1 MIENLVREEIK
12 GFKNYKVHSIPY
24 RYKMDANEAPFE
36 LPEEVIKNIQ
46 EIVKSSQVN
55 VYPDP
60 TAEKLK
66 EELAR
71 YCKVEPTNI
80 FVGNGS
86 DEIIHLIMLA
96 FVNKGDVVVYPHPSF
111 AMYSVYSKIA
121 GAVEI
126 PVRLREDYT
135 YDVGSFTEVIE
146 KYRPKLVF
154 LCNPN
159 NPTGSV
165 IEREDIIKIIQKS
178 NGIVVVDEAYF
189 EFYGNTIVDVIN
201 EFENLIVLRT
211 LSKAFG
217 LAGLRVGYAVANEN
231 ILKYLNLVKSPY
243 NINSLSQAIALKVLR
258 TGVLKERVNFIL
270 KERERLIKE
279 LTKIPGIKVYPSK
292 TNFILVKFKDAD
304 YVYKGLLERGIL
316 VRDFSKVEGLEGALR
331 ITVSSKEANDYF
343 INGLKEL
350 LP

>member
-12 GFKNYKVHSIPY
+12 GFKNYEVHSIPY
-24 RYKMDANEAPFE
+24 RYKMDANETPFE
-36 LPEEVIKNIQ
+36 LPEGVIKNIQ
-46 EIVKSSQVN
+46 EIVKYSQVN

-71 YCKVEPTNI
+71 YCKVVPTNI

-96 FVNKGDVVVYPHPSF
+96 FINKGDVVAYPHPSF

-126 PVRLREDYT
+126 PVKLEEDYT

-165 IEREDIIKIIQKS
+165 IEREDIIKIIRKS

-189 EFYGNTIVDVIN
+189 EFYGNTIVDAIN

-217 LAGLRVGYAVANEN
+217 LAGLRVGYAVSNEK
-231 ILKYLNLVKSPY
+231 ILEYLNLVKSPY
-243 NINSLSQAIALKVLR
+243 NINSFTQRIALEVLR
-258 TGVLKERVNFIL
+258 SGVLRERVNYIL
-270 KERERLIKE
+270 NERKRLINE
-279 LTKIPGIKVYPSK
+279 LSKIKGIKVYPSK
-292 TNFILVKFKDAD
+292 ANFILVKFKDAE
-304 YVYKGLLERGIL
+304 YAHKKLLERGIL

-331 ITVSSKEANDYF
+331 ITVSTKEANDYL
-343 INGLKEL
+343 INVLKEL
-350 LP
+350 LI

>member
-1 MIENLVREEIK
+1 V
-12 GFKNYKVHSIPY
+12 
-24 RYKMDANEAPFE
+24 
-36 LPEEVIKNIQ
+36 
-46 EIVKSSQVN
+46 
-55 VYPDP
+55 
-60 TAEKLK
+60 
-66 EELAR
+66 
-71 YCKVEPTNI
+71 PTNI

-96 FVNKGDVVVYPHPSF
+96 FINKGDVVAYPHPSF

-126 PVRLREDYT
+126 PVRLREDYN
-135 YDVGSFTEVIE
+135 YDVDSFIKVIE
-146 KYRPKLVF
+146 KYQPKLVF

-189 EFYGNTIVDVIN
+189 EFYGNTIVDAIN

-243 NINSLSQAIALKVLR
+243 NINSLSQIIALKVLR
-258 TGVLKERVNFIL
+258 TDVLKERINYIL
-270 KERERLIKE
+270 EERKRLIKE
-279 LTKIPGIKVYPSK
+279 LGKIPGVKVYPSK

-316 VRDFSKVEGLEGALR
+316 VRDFSKVEGLEGETDIYVELNIDGKGNYDIATGIGFFDHMLSLFAKHGLFDLKVVAKGDLEVDTHHTVEDVGIVLGNAFLKAEPLLTTLALHCM
-331 ITVSSKEANDYF
+331 
-343 INGLKEL
+343 
-350 LP
+350 

>member
-12 GFKNYKVHSIPY
+12 GFKNYEVHSIPY
-24 RYKMDANEAPFE
+24 RYKMDANEVPFE

-71 YCKVEPTNI
+71 YLKVVPTNI

-96 FVNKGDVVVYPHPSF
+96 FINKGDVVAYPYPSF

-126 PVRLREDYT
+126 PVKLEEDYT
-135 YDVGSFTEVIE
+135 YDMGSFTEVIE
-146 KYRPKLVF
+146 KYRPKLMF

-189 EFYGNTIVDVIN
+189 EFYGNTIVDSIN
-201 EFENLIVLRT
+201 KFENLIVLRT

-243 NINSLSQAIALKVLR
+243 NINSLSQVIALKVLR
-258 TGVLKERVNFIL
+258 TDVLKERINYIL
-270 KERERLIKE
+270 EERERLIKE
-279 LTKIPGIKVYPSK
+279 LGKIPCVKVYPSK

-331 ITVSSKEANDYF
+331 ITVSSREANDYL
-343 INGLKEL
+343 INRLKEL
-350 LP
+350 LL

>member
-12 GFKNYKVHSIPY
+12 GFKNYEVHSIPY

-71 YCKVEPTNI
+71 YCGVVPTNI

-96 FVNKGDVVVYPHPSF
+96 FISKGDVVAYPHPSF

-126 PVRLREDYT
+126 PVRLREDYN
-135 YDVGSFTEVIE
+135 YDVDSFIKVIE
-146 KYRPKLVF
+146 KYQPKLVF

-189 EFYGNTIVDVIN
+189 EFYGNTIVDAIN

-243 NINSLSQAIALKVLR
+243 NINSLSQIIALKVLR
-258 TGVLKERVNFIL
+258 TDVLKERINYIL
-270 KERERLIKE
+270 EERKRLIKE
-279 LTKIPGIKVYPSK
+279 LGKIPGVKVYPSK

-331 ITVSSKEANDYF
+331 ITVSSREANDYL

-350 LP
+350 LL

>member
-1 MIENLVREEIK
+1 MIENLVREVIK
-12 GFKNYKVHSIPY
+12 GFKNYEVHSIPY
-24 RYKMDANEAPFE
+24 RYKMDANETPFE

-46 EIVKSSQVN
+46 EIVKYSQVN

-71 YCKVEPTNI
+71 YCGVVPTNI

-96 FVNKGDVVVYPHPSF
+96 FINKGDVVAYPHPSF

-126 PVRLREDYT
+126 PVRLREDYN
-135 YDVGSFTEVIE
+135 YDVDSFIKVIE
-146 KYRPKLVF
+146 KYQPKLVF

-189 EFYGNTIVDVIN
+189 EFYGNTIVDAIN

-243 NINSLSQAIALKVLR
+243 NINSLSQIIALKVLR
-258 TGVLKERVNFIL
+258 TDVLKERINYIL
-270 KERERLIKE
+270 EERKRLIKE
-279 LTKIPGIKVYPSK
+279 LGKIPGVKVYPSK

-331 ITVSSKEANDYF
+331 ITVSSREANDYL

-350 LP
+350 LL

>member
-1 MIENLVREEIK
+1 MIENLLREEIK
-12 GFKNYKVHSIPY
+12 GFKNYEVQNIHN
-24 RYKMDANEAPFE
+24 RYKMDANETPFE
-36 LPEEVIKNIQ
+36 LPEEVIENIQ
-46 EIVKSSQVN
+46 EIVKYSQVN
-55 VYPDP
+55 LYPDP
-60 TAEKLK
+60 NAEKLK
-66 EELAR
+66 EELAQ
-71 YCKVEPTNI
+71 YLKVVPANI

-111 AMYSVYSKIA
+111 TMYSVYSKIA

-126 PVRLREDYT
+126 PVKLEEDYT

-146 KYRPKLVF
+146 KYKPKLVF

-165 IEREDIIKIIQKS
+165 IERENIIKIIQKTH
-178 NGIVVVDEAYF
+178 GIVVVDEAYF
-189 EFYGNTIVDVIN
+189 EFYGNTIVDAIN
-201 EFENLIVLRT
+201 KFENLIVLRT

-217 LAGLRVGYAVANEN
+217 LAGLRVGYAVADEN

-243 NINSLSQAIALKVLR
+243 NINSLSQVIALKVLR
-258 TGVLKERVNFIL
+258 TDVLKERINYIL
-270 KERERLIKE
+270 EERERLIKE
-279 LTKIPGIKVYPSK
+279 LGKIPGVKVYPSK

-316 VRDFSKVEGLEGALR
+316 LRDFSKVEGLEGALR
-331 ITVSSKEANDYF
+331 ITVSSREANDYL

-350 LP
+350 LL